1 MQRIEGAPLSVVR
14 GVPGSYVAER
24 LAGVIDGWQRLGDCV
39 WLRIEG
45 RSTELAESLTLAC
58 RHRWSSDDNA
68 PPGGLLPAA
77 SLALG
82 HAIDDAPE
90 GAVIVLELGGP
101 VTVRVAR
108 LLLTTRPT
116 VTGRGVRL
124 VVVAES
130 RIHPPVGHWADAMVQ
145 AGDLLDRG
153 LLVEHSSARS
163 HARLVRCAGRRPALL
178 GDVLAAAQ
186 LWSADAVDEA
196 IERSFDIRSLL
207 RRVTSVLLD
216 ELTDDQRSAL
226 QVAAETGY
234 WHPRMGTAAVAS
246 EQLRPWVV
254 PMEQEWG
261 WVRPGWA
268 PSLRHELARTRR
280 SAHAAPGSRQNPRAA
295 VVSAVR
301 SEAWTPTPPGR
312 VEARL
317 LGPLEVRVDGS
328 AVSAWNGQ
336 RGASVLRY
344 LLARRHHSCSRDEL
358 LEEFWPDVPVAAA
371 RNRLQV
377 AISGVRRTFLDVTSV
392 NIVEYAEGGYRI
404 NPALVVEV
412 DTERFDRAVH
422 AAAAAERVHDRDA
435 ARTAY
440 REATALYR
448 GDFAADAP
456 FEPWTLLPR
465 ESLRLELVD
474 ALDRLSRIELADR
487 RVDDCIATAHRM
499 LDVDPC
505 REDAHRL
512 LMRCYAAQGRPYQAL
527 RQYEF
532 CQRILRTVIDASP
545 ARDTTALYHA
555 IRTGSEAQFAEPD
568 GVGAGSARRTKTR
581 ALSRRGDGP
590 ASGVPD
596 PSRA

>member
-1 MQRIEGAPLSVVR
+1 M
-14 GVPGSYVAER
+14 
-24 LAGVIDGWQRLGDCV
+24 
-39 WLRIEG
+39 
-45 RSTELAESLTLAC
+45 
-58 RHRWSSDDNA
+58 
-68 PPGGLLPAA
+68 
-77 SLALG
+77 
-82 HAIDDAPE
+82 
-90 GAVIVLELGGP
+90 
-101 VTVRVAR
+101 
-108 LLLTTRPT
+108 
-116 VTGRGVRL
+116 
-124 VVVAES
+124 
-130 RIHPPVGHWADAMVQ
+130 
-145 AGDLLDRG
+145 
-153 LLVEHSSARS
+153 
-163 HARLVRCAGRRPALL
+163 
-178 GDVLAAAQ
+178 
-186 LWSADAVDEA
+186 
-196 IERSFDIRSLL
+196 
-207 RRVTSVLLD
+207 
-216 ELTDDQRSAL
+216 
-226 QVAAETGY
+226 
-234 WHPRMGTAAVAS
+234 
-246 EQLRPWVV
+246 
-254 PMEQEWG
+254 
-261 WVRPGWA
+261 
-268 PSLRHELARTRR
+268 
-280 SAHAAPGSRQNPRAA
+280 
-295 VVSAVR
+295 
-301 SEAWTPTPPGR
+301 
-312 VEARL
+312 
-317 LGPLEVRVDGS
+317 
-328 AVSAWNGQ
+328 
-336 RGASVLRY
+336 
-344 LLARRHHSCSRDEL
+344 SRDEL

-568 GVGAGSARRTKTR
+568 GVGAGSARRTETR
-581 ALSRRGDGP
+581 APLVGGTAVPRASQTLAELERRSPTRRRGQLQLHAQLQAVDARRQLHLRKGQGNLARRGP
-590 ASGVPD
+590 TPRATAHHRPGVTLRPLPEGTRSKGRPVAELSVGRTPVED
-596 PSRA
+596 DETDVPARPADRLAGIEHDEVVRGGRGSSNVLPSAEP